1 MAKKQ
6 RDPFFDNAKLL
17 LIFFV
22 VLGHYLNDFRES
34 PEIAYSIYN
43 FIYLFHIPGFVF
55 ISGYF
60 SQHHARP
67 GHLSDLATRMLL
79 PFLSFHIAYHVFYHF
94 HVGDPLFPLRIYDPH
109 WTLWFLVSLL
119 SWYALLR
126 PLMKLRH
133 PFWVSLAAGL
143 AIGVVDFVGC
153 NFSLCRTFVFL
164 PFFVLGHLAG
174 KGELASLRLKNAKW
188 WGALG
193 LLGVF
198 VATHFLLPTG
208 VENWLFGSYSY
219 ATMDTGRLLGVAIR
233 AGVYG
238 LSFLTTA
245 CFLAVVP
252 KKRRFFTEWGSRTL
266 YVFLLHG
273 FLVQSLVAVPAL
285 REWIFDGHYWIVL
298 ALSLVTTAVLATRPV
313 AWLTRPVVELE
324 RGGSFPLESFLPHKI
339 WSHLRKAGRDEE
351 GWGGET
357 RHYPV

>member
-1 MAKKQ
+1 MAKRQ

-34 PEIAYSIYN
+34 PEIVYSIYN
-43 FIYLFHIPGFVF
+43 FIYLFHILGFVF

-60 SQHHARP
+60 SQNYRRP
-67 GHLSDLATRMLL
+67 GHLSDLAMRMLL

-94 HVGDPLFPLRIYDPH
+94 HVGDPVFPLRIYDPH

-133 PFWVSLAAGL
+133 PFWISLAAGL
-143 AIGVVDFVGC
+143 AIGAVDFVGC
-153 NFSLCRTFVFL
+153 DFSLCRTFVFL

-174 KGELASLRLKNAKW
+174 KGELAFIRSKLAKW

-193 LLGVF
+193 LLAVF
-198 VATHFLLPTG
+198 IGTHFLVPTAI
-208 VENWLFGSYSY
+208 EDWLLGCCSY

-238 LSFLTTA
+238 LSFLATG

-252 KKRRFFTEWGSRTL
+252 KKRWFFTEWGSRTL

-285 REWIFDGHYWIVL
+285 REWIFEGH
-298 ALSLVTTAVLATRPV
+298 SLVTTVVLATRPV
-313 AWLTRPVVELE
+313 AWLTKPVVELE

-339 WSHLRKAGRDEE
+339 WSRLRGAGDDEE
-351 GWGGET
+351 AWGGET
-357 RHYPV
+357 RQYPV